1 MLGKELNME
10 RNRSSKIIAVVALV
24 VAVFGLTLGFAAFS
38 NTLTISSSAYVSPSS
53 DNFKVGFSTSATA
66 TATGNLAGTASG
78 SATAG
83 TATLS
88 GTAISGIKAN
98 LTAPGETVTYT
109 FYVRNTGEYDAFL
122 NSITFENVS
131 GASAPKV
138 CTAVDPTKTTASL
151 VSAAC
156 EDISVSVKVGSDA
169 AVSGSVASVS
179 NHSLLK
185 TANET
190 VVVTITYATNG
201 DRADGDFN
209 VSFGDL
215 KLVYGTVD

>member
-66 TATGNLAGTASG
+66 TATGNLTGSASG
-78 SATAG
+78 AATAG
-83 TATLS
+83 TATLA

-98 LTAPGETVTYT
+98 LTTPGETVTYT

-138 CTAVDPTKTTASL
+138 CTAVDPSKTTASL